1 MPFASRND
9 ALGFAARTRKN
20 LEHIERA
27 YEGGTDV
34 HVVTQLA
41 NSLLGLIV
49 FPREKNFD
57 SHVKTLELKDLA
69 GQGWPPWHLSKGESG
84 TLGDLVYHLRN
95 AVAHGHV
102 RFSSDDRDPAQVAI
116 EVEDYKP
123 NAQAPYWCARITA
136 DDLRAFCFRFI
147 DLLENTI
154 G

>member
-1 MPFASRND
+1 MQ
-9 ALGFAARTRKN
+9 N
-20 LEHIERA
+20 LWWREDPQNRA
-27 YEGGTDV
+27 YRECGSEASSGACR
-34 HVVTQLA
+34 VV
-41 NSLLGLIV
+41 IV
-49 FPREKNFD
+49 
-57 SHVKTLELKDLA
+57 
-69 GQGWPPWHLSKGESG
+69 
-84 TLGDLVYHLRN
+84 GDLVYHLRN